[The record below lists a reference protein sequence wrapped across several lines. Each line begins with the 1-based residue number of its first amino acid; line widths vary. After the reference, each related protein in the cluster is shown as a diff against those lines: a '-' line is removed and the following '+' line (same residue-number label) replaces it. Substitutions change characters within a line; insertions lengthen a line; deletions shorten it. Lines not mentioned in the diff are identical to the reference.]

1 MAITNELVKFLYG
14 ATGTPSKVAGEIS
27 FHSGNQAIYVGDG
40 DNAILVTSSVK
51 DATFVDSVLTVTK
64 IDGTSFTLNFSDVA
78 SAKETMAV
86 FAALETSI
94 KANTTAITNLGTAVD
109 TSIKNL
115 DASYKAADASLKEAY
130 EAADASLS
138 ERIAKFESGDNSVAK
153 QIENAID
160 GLDSSANSDNDF
172 FKLEVV
178 EENGKV
184 TAVNFTN
191 KDLAS
196 AAALAGVK
204 ATAEAA
210 ATQVDFNA
218 HKNNGD
224 IHITA
229 QERTD
234 WNAAKTAI
242 DTFLKDASLTGDVID
257 TLTEIQDYIASDASA
272 ADKLVKDLSDV
283 STRAEKGISDASA
296 AQAAADAAQDDVDAL
311 EGTVS
316 TLSGNFDTH
325 SKDTTI
331 HITAQER
338 TAWNAAEQNAKDY
351 AKTYADGLASNYDKA
366 GDASKAEAAAKTYAD
381 AITVNGQAQS
391 GQEITLT
398 GVNIKVGGT
407 GTNKEASLST
417 AVEDLYTKV
426 DVASKAGVQ
435 SLAVNADSSKYAE
448 VDKASGAVTLKIK
461 KVALADATS
470 TNTGVADAYDVKT
483 SIATAKSEAIST
495 VKGTAAD
502 ASNAETVAGAKKYA
516 DEKVAAAALRWGV
529 LN

>member
-1 MAITNELVKFLYG
+1 MAIVNELVKFLYG
-14 ATGTPSKVAGEIS
+14 ATGTPSTVAGEIS

-40 DNAILVTSSVK
+40 EKANLVTSRVK
-51 DATFVDSVLTVTK
+51 DAKFELNKLTVEF
-64 IDGTSFTLNFSDVA
+64 IDGSKSIELDFSDVA
-78 SAKETMAV
+78 STKGVMAI
-86 FAALETSI
+86 FESLDTRIAAN
-94 KANTTAITNLGTAVD
+94 ATAITNLGTAVD
-109 TSIKNL
+109 TSIKAL
-115 DASYKAADASLKEAY
+115 DASCKAADALIRADFA
-130 EAADASLS
+130 AADAALS

-196 AAALAGVK
+196 GAALAGVK
-204 ATAEAA
+204 ATADAA

-218 HKNNGD
+218 HKNNDD
-224 IHITA
+224 IHVTA
-229 QERTD
+229 QQKTD
-234 WNAAKTAI
+234 WQNATDAI
-242 DTFLKDASLTGDVID
+242 NAFLNDNAVSEGAVD
-257 TLTEIQDYIASDASA
+257 TLKEIQAYITKDGSA
-272 ADKLVKDLSDV
+272 AADMLNAIEAAQGTADQAVL
-283 STRAEKGISDASA
+283 DASA
-296 AQAAADAAQDDVDAL
+296 AQAAADQAQDEVDAL
-311 EGTVS
+311 ETEVS

-338 TAWNAAEQNAKDY
+338 TTWNAAEQNAK
-351 AKTYADGLASNYDKA
+351 KYADGLASNYDKA
-366 GDASKAEAAAKTYAD
+366 GDASTAESTAKAYAN
-381 AITVNGQAQS
+381 AIKVNGQAQS
-391 GQEITLT
+391 NQEITLT

-426 DVASKAGVQ
+426 DAASKAGVQ

-461 KVALADATS
+461 KVALADATA
-470 TNTGVADAYDVKT
+470 TNTGVADAWDVKE
-483 SIATAKSEAIST
+483 SIRVAKESVIST
-495 VKGTAAD
+495 VQGTEGDASTAA
-502 ASNAETVAGAKKYA
+502 TVAGAKAYT
-516 DEKVAAAALRWGV
+516 DDKVAAAALRWGV